1 MGRYYDMVKANY
13 NKLRNDESVMWGSVE
28 IMDKHLE
35 EMMKP
40 HPEKYWQIMRDTH
53 ELIYGKHFDQEYGE
67 WQVSTM
73 HHKCGDKIY
82 KGEHW
87 SIEETSAVMAQ
98 YRAMLPPEV
107 TPYDFYVAL
116 NSEWHD
122 YHCWAREHFDSEEIA
137 ETAIIDGAVRFW
149 FKDDDWPTP
158 NKVWC
163 YFRMKAK

>member
-13 NKLRNDESVMWGSVE
+13 NKLRNDESAMWGSVE

-40 HPEKYWQIMRDTH
+40 HPEKYWQIMRATH
-53 ELIYGKHFDQEYGE
+53 ELIYGKHFDKEYGE

-73 HHKCGDKIY
+73 HHKCGDKTY

-87 SIEETSAVMAQ
+87 SIEETTSVMTQ
-98 YRAMLPPEV
+98 YRAVLSPEV

-122 YHCWAREHFDSEEIA
+122 YHCWAKEHFAVEGEM
-137 ETAIIDGAVRFW
+137 EGAIIDGAVRFW
-149 FKDDDWPTP
+149 FRDDDWPTSD
-158 NKVWC
+158 KVWC
-163 YFRMKAK
+163 YFALKAK